1 MRTPERKSVYTIP
14 DNFIDEGRV
23 VRGMFRTRYFME
35 GLAMALVVAFFI
47 SFIPLHG
54 LKEKI
59 TAYTLGCS
67 PFFLLGITGIGGDPV
82 FAFIKNYFTWLK
94 KKGIYFYNG
103 ESRALAS
110 SPVENMMEADDAKA
124 KLAAYVELMRKK
136 REESRRM
143 DLVEGVDFEFAE
155 DKELSGNYADEEYE
169 NEDTVD
175 SDSDDASD
183 KDSEPDGTLDEGSAR
198 NQAPE
203 PAAQNEDIA
212 HTGGGNT
219 SVSEKDIFD
228 SWEDEVF

>member
-1 MRTPERKSVYTIP
+1 M
-14 DNFIDEGRV
+14 
-23 VRGMFRTRYFME
+23 
-35 GLAMALVVAFFI
+35 
-47 SFIPLHG
+47 
-54 LKEKI
+54 
-59 TAYTLGCS
+59 
-67 PFFLLGITGIGGDPV
+67 LGITGIGGDPV

-124 KLAAYVELMRKK
+124 KLADYVERMRKK

-143 DLVEGVDFEFAE
+143 DLVEGVDFVFAE

-175 SDSDDASD
+175 SDSGDAAD
-183 KDSEPDGTLDEGSAR
+183 KDSEPDGTLDDGSVR

-203 PAAQNEDIA
+203 PAAQNEDMA

>member
-1 MRTPERKSVYTIP
+1 MSTPERKSVYTIP
-14 DNFIDEGRV
+14 DNFINEGRV

-35 GLAMALVVAFFI
+35 GLAMALVAAFFI

-110 SPVENMMEADDAKA
+110 SPVENMMEADDAKT
-124 KLAAYVELMRKK
+124 KLADYVERMRRK
-136 REESRRM
+136 REESRTM

-169 NEDTVD
+169 DEDTED
-175 SDSDDASD
+175 SDSGDAAD
-183 KDSEPDGTLDEGSAR
+183 KDGEPDSAPDEGSAR
-198 NQAPE
+198 DQTPE
-203 PAAQNEDIA
+203 PTAQNKDVA
-212 HTGGGNT
+212 HTGSSNA